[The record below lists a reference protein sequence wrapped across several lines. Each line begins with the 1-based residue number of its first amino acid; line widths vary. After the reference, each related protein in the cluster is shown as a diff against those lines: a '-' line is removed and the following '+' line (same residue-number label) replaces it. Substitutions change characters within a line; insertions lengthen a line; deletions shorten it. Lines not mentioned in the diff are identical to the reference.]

1 MSLPRPGVT
10 HLGLGP
16 WAFSPP
22 PSGHLASYKR
32 KSRFENLLSDSG
44 SIEAFV
50 WWTPAMLWRSGLLVL
65 LAVNKEGL
73 DQIPKWQSRPAGEQP
88 SADISSG
95 QPHSKL
101 RSPPKN
107 QQDKPLVGS
116 FTLATGICS
125 RLISRHKACCID
137 RTASLVCQSA
147 ACQGIVS
154 RRVPEGS
161 RLTPPTGCGVSPW
174 RTSNLLSQISH
185 THKEMASNQRHGGET
200 ASSPPRKQC
209 LTLPFFETNER

>member
-1 MSLPRPGVT
+1 MPQCNPQRLCWACLSHGRESLTWALAPGHFPLPRPGIWHHT
-10 HLGLGP
+10 KGSQDSRTYAPTRGISRPLSG
-16 WAFSPP
+16 
-22 PSGHLASYKR
+22 GHL
-32 KSRFENLLSDSG
+32 
-44 SIEAFV
+44 
-50 WWTPAMLWRSGLLVL
+50 PLVL

-88 SADISSG
+88 SADIFSG

-101 RSPPKN
+101 RSPPKK

-116 FTLATGICS
+116 FTLATGICP

-161 RLTPPTGCGVSPW
+161 RLTPPTGCGVSP
-174 RTSNLLSQISH
+174 
-185 THKEMASNQRHGGET
+185 
-200 ASSPPRKQC
+200 
-209 LTLPFFETNER
+209 

>member
-1 MSLPRPGVT
+1 MPAPTPAPASEGTEACQCHNVTHRGCAGRVSPTAGSHSTWALAPGHFPLPRP
-10 HLGLGP
+10 
-16 WAFSPP
+16 
-22 PSGHLASYKR
+22 GHLASYKR

-44 SIEAFV
+44 NIEAFV

-65 LAVNKEGL
+65 LAINKEGL

-88 SADISSG
+88 SADIFSG

-101 RSPPKN
+101 RSPPKK

-116 FTLATGICS
+116 FTLTTGICS

-161 RLTPPTGCGVSPW
+161 RLTPPTGCGVSP
-174 RTSNLLSQISH
+174 
-185 THKEMASNQRHGGET
+185 
-200 ASSPPRKQC
+200 
-209 LTLPFFETNER
+209 